1 MNETEQ
7 RFDQIKEDIQCPLKP
22 NELCRINEGI
32 KESIV
37 TIGHSAVIF
46 TAECIA
52 CGVKA
57 SGWE

>member
-1 MNETEQ
+1 MSEREQ
-7 RFDQIKEDIQCPLKP
+7 RFKQIRAEIICPLKP
-22 NELCRINEGI
+22 NELCRRREGI
-32 KESIV
+32 KEDIV
-37 TIGHSAVIF
+37 TLGHSAVIF